1 MRRGQNKLECLC
13 SAALHQNNSVDYR
26 IRLELAPDRSGCDAL
41 MACNYNYKGGG
52 DDAGAKLFAW
62 DDGRLD
68 A

>member
-1 MRRGQNKLECLC
+1 
-13 SAALHQNNSVDYR
+13 
-26 IRLELAPDRSGCDAL
+26 